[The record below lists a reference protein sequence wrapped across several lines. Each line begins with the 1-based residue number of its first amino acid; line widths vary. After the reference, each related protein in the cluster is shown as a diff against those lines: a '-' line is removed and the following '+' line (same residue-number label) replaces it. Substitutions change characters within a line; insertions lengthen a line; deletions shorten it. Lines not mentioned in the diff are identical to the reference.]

1 MHAHVLPEA
10 LQTFGETDDVLDH
23 VSCEVGHVR
32 KSGKN
37 APFTKVLAHLGL
49 LCSEGMKGGGGGGG

>member
-1 MHAHVLPEA
+1 M
-10 LQTFGETDDVLDH
+10 
-23 VSCEVGHVR
+23 R

-49 LCSEGMKGGGGGGG
+49 FCSEGTKGGGGGGGRRGGAHI